1 MHRYGKADRERE
13 RERANKEYERSA
25 YNRMKESGD
34 LENLKLQAGVV
45 VASLPGVSDWLHW
58 TILWLSSI
66 GVLVVTPGGVRL
78 VTWAMLAVIN

>member
-1 MHRYGKADRERE
+1 LHRYGKADRERE

-45 VASLPGVSDWLHW
+45 VASLPGVSDWL
-58 TILWLSSI
+58 
-66 GVLVVTPGGVRL
+66 R
-78 VTWAMLAVIN
+78 